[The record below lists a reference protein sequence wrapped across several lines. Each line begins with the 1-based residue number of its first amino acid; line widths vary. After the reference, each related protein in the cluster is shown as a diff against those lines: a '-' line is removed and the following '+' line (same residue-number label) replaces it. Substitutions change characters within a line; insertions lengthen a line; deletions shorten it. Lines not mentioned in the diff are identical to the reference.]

1 MSTDELRTRART
13 ERRRRHLTQEQV
25 AASVGMSARAYQ
37 MFEGGQT
44 KPQPANLQAIVT
56 YLYLENPPSNG
67 DGERPELVWPADV
80 QVFLDMLGAYLVAMT
95 PAQRLAVIHDV
106 TRQIFVAHSEGHP
119 SGRGA

>member
-44 KPQPANLQAIVT
+44 NPQPANLQAIVT
-56 YLYLENPPSNG
+56 FLGLENPPSNG
-67 DGERPELVWPADV
+67 DGERPELGWPADV
-80 QVFLDMLGAYLVAMT
+80 QVFLDMMGAYLVAM
-95 PAQRLAVIHDV
+95 PRAQRLALIHDV
-106 TRQIFVAHSEGHP
+106 TRQIFVAHAEDRPAEG
-119 SGRGA
+119 A